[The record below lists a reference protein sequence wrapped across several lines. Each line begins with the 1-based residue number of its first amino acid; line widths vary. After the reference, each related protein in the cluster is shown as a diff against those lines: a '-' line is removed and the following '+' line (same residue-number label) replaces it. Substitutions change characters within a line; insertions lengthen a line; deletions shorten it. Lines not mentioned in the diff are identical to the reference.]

1 MADQQKETRPPGSAQ
16 NLTLKQRMLNRL
28 GDLRTERSSFDSHW
42 KSIGRVTAPRAARF
56 FVTDRNRGERRNQE
70 IYDETAVFDLRTLQS
85 GLGAGITSPAR
96 PWVKLKIP
104 DKKLMERSQAV
115 KQHLYETESAVYDCL
130 NGSNYYQS
138 LSEVYLQGGDFATAC
153 MLILEDDQDD
163 IRCHTLP
170 IGSYYLGT
178 DAAGRVNTVYREFSM
193 TVGQLVKKYGY
204 VNCSQQTRAA
214 YDAGKIDGWVEV
226 VHAIEPNDARDAR
239 MLDNQNMPIRSVRF
253 EKSSPVDDDTFLS
266 FTGFREFPAV
276 APRWEVTGEDVYGSS
291 CPGMI
296 ALPAIQMLQRCV
308 KLHDKILHKIAD
320 PPLLADVML
329 RNEITSLLPA
339 GITYISGLANA
350 AGAGVRPIHEIKA
363 EVLQH
368 LQAKIEELK
377 QNIHRAFYA
386 DLMQMFATSDISNV
400 TAREVEERHQ
410 EKLLVLGPVME
421 RWDQELLDAS
431 LMRVIEILR
440 RKGKIPPT
448 PPEMKGQPFVFEYV
462 SLMATALKMVG
473 TASVDR
479 MMSFVGSLTAVY
491 PEASDMIDI
500 DETIIEY
507 HDMLGAPPKMIRSK
521 DDVAKIRNQRAQAQQ
536 KQAQAEQMAQMAP
549 AMQKG
554 ADAARLLSE
563 TGVGEST
570 ALNRLLGQ

>member
-1 MADQQKETRPPGSAQ
+1 MADQQKETRPPGSQMA
-16 NLTLKQRMLNRL
+16 LSLKQRMLNRL

-42 KSIGRVTAPRAARF
+42 KAIGKVTAPRAARF

-70 IYDETAVFDLRTLQS
+70 IYDETAVYDLRTLQS
-85 GLGAGITSPAR
+85 GLGAGMTSPAR
-96 PWVKLKIP
+96 PWFKFKIP
-104 DKKLMERSQAV
+104 DKKLMENSVAV
-115 KQHLYETESAVYDCL
+115 RQYLYEAQSAVADCL
-130 NGSNYYQS
+130 NGSNYYQAVGD
-138 LSEVYLQGGDFATAC
+138 VYLQWANFATAC
-153 MLILEDDQDD
+153 MLILEDDEDD

-170 IGSYYLGT
+170 IGSYFLGT
-178 DAAGRVNTVYREFSM
+178 DGTGRVNTIYREFSM
-193 TVGQLVKKYGY
+193 TVGQLVRTYGY
-204 VNCSQQTRAA
+204 KNCCEQTQAA
-214 YDAGKIDGWVEV
+214 WDTGKIDGWVEV
-226 VHAIEPNDARDAR
+226 VHAIELNDSRDPA
-239 MLDNQNMPIRSVRF
+239 MLDNQNMPFRSVRF
-253 EKSSPVDDDTFLS
+253 EKIGNVEDTRYLS
-266 FTGFREFPAV
+266 FTGFREFPGV

-296 ALPAIQMLQRCV
+296 ALPSILMLQRAV

-329 RNEITSLLPA
+329 RNELTSMLPG

-363 EVLQH
+363 EVLALLEQRIAS
-368 LQAKIEELK
+368 LQ
-377 QNIHRAFYA
+377 QMIHRAFYA
-386 DLMQMFATSDISNV
+386 DMMQMFATSDISNT

-421 RWDQELLDAS
+421 RGDKELLDSS
-431 LMRVIEILR
+431 LMRIIEILR
-440 RKGKIPPT
+440 RKGKIPPP
-448 PPEMKGQPFVFEYV
+448 PPEMKGQSFVFEYV

-479 MMSFVGSLTAVY
+479 LMSFVGNLTAVF
-491 PEASDMIDI
+491 PEATDMIDS

-507 HDMLGAPPKMIRSK
+507 HDMLGAPPKMLRSK
-521 DDVAKIRNQRAQAQQ
+521 DDVAKIRAGRAQAQQ
-536 KQAQAEQMAQMAP
+536 KQAQAEQLAKMAP
-549 AMQKG
+549 AMQQG

>member
-1 MADQQKETRPPGSAQ
+1 MTMDETKDTKPPGWAV
-16 NLTLKQRMLNRL
+16 LLPLKQRMLNRL
-28 GDLRTERSSFDSHW
+28 GDLRNERSSFDSHW
-42 KSIGRVTAPRAARF
+42 KAIGKVTSPRAMRF
-56 FVTDRNRGERRNQE
+56 FATDRNRGERRNQE
-70 IYDETAVFDLRTLQS
+70 IYDETAVYDLRTLQS
-85 GLGAGITSPAR
+85 GLGAGMASPAR
-96 PWVKLKIP
+96 PWFKFKIP
-104 DKKLMERSQAV
+104 DKQLMESSAV
-115 KQHLYETESAVYDCL
+115 KQYLYEAQNAVVDCF
-130 NGSNYYQS
+130 NGSNFYQA
-138 LSEVYLQGGDFATAC
+138 LSEVYLQGGNFATAA
-153 MLILEDDQDD
+153 MLILEDDKDD

-170 IGSYYLGT
+170 IGSYFLGT

-193 TVGQLVKKYGY
+193 TIGQLVRRFGY
-204 VNCSQQTRAA
+204 QNCSEQTRQA
-214 YDAGKIDGWVEV
+214 YDNGKIDGWVEV
-226 VHAIEPNDARDAR
+226 VHVLEPNDERDPS
-239 MLDNQNMPIRSVRF
+239 MLDNQNMPFRSVRF
-253 EKSSPVDDDTFLS
+253 ERSGPVDDNRYLE

-296 ALPAIQMLQRCV
+296 ALPSILMLQRAV

-329 RNEITSLLPA
+329 RNEITSMLP
-339 GITYISGLANA
+339 GGMTYISGLANA

-363 EVLQH
+363 DVLMH
-368 LQAKIEELK
+368 LQAKIADLQEK
-377 QNIHRAFYA
+377 IHRAYYA
-386 DLMQMFATSDISNV
+386 DLMQMFATSDVSDV

-421 RWDQELLDAS
+421 RWDQELFDAS
-431 LMRVIEILR
+431 LMRTIEILK
-440 RKGKIPPT
+440 RKGKIPPP
-448 PPEMKGQPFVFEYV
+448 PPEMKGQGLVFEYV

-479 MMSFVGSLTAVY
+479 MMSFVGNLAAAY
-491 PEASDMIDI
+491 PEAADMVDI

-507 HDMLGAPPKMIRSK
+507 HDMLGAPPKMIRSR
-521 DDVAKIRNQRAQAQQ
+521 DDVAKIRAGRAQAQQ
-536 KQAQAEQMAQMAP
+536 QQAKADQMAQMAP
-549 AMQKG
+549 AMRQG